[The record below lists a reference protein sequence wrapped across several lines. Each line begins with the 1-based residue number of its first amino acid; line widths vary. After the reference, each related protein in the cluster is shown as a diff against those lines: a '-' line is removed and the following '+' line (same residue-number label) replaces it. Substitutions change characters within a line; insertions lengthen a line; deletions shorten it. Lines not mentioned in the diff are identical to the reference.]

1 MILRDVR
8 KNKIKTYLIFGL
20 FMAFI
25 YLVIY
30 FVGIIF
36 DMSSLIFIIFALVIS
51 FISSYEAIIIL
62 IK

>member
-36 DMSSLIFIIFALVIS
+36 DMSSYIFIIFALVIA
-51 FISSYEAIIIL
+51 FISSY
-62 IK
+62 